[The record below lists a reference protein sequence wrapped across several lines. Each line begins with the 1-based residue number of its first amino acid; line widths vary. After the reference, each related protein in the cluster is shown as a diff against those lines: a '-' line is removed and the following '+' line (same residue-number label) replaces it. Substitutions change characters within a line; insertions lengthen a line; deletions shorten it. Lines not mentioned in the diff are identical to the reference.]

1 MAFKSSLQMLSA
13 ILPTYSQEER
23 LMSKNSSHF
32 FSVAIVVWIAA
43 GLSGVVKA
51 LASGWI
57 A

>member
-1 MAFKSSLQMLSA
+1 
-13 ILPTYSQEER
+13 
-23 LMSKNSSHF
+23 MSKNSSHF

-51 LASGWI
+51 LAIGWI